1 MDSEYYGECAYSAI
15 GEEGVALLHQNGLY
29 HGRIGDAQDRLTAIK
44 NAEGENSTR
53 ECEQK
58 KELSWN
64 HRHTQTKT
72 YPQMLP
78 YFLKHSSSKWKNP

>member
-44 NAEGENSTR
+44 NAEGENSAR
-53 ECEQK
+53 GCEQK
-58 KELSWN
+58 KKN
-64 HRHTQTKT
+64 CHGITDTHRQRRT
-72 YPQMLP
+72 PRC
-78 YFLKHSSSKWKNP
+78 FRIS

>member
-44 NAEGENSTR
+44 NAEGENSAR
-53 ECEQK
+53 GCEQK
-58 KELSWN
+58 KRIVMESQT
-64 HRHTQTKT
+64 HTKT
-72 YPQMLP
+72 YPQMFP
-78 YFLKHSSSKWKNP
+78 YFLKHSSSNLKNP